1 MRRLNFH
8 KSFHQVSSDKLQMPV
23 YVKSAVEAATGGV
36 LWEKLL
42 QPANLLKKENLAH
55 VFSYEFCEIF
65 YIFFIEHLRATVSE
79 SRCKAV
85 RMSTN
90 TKITLCDYI
99 STK

>member
-8 KSFHQVSSDKLQMPV
+8 KSFHQVSRDELQMPV
-23 YVKSAVEAATGGV
+23 YVKSEVEVATEGV

-65 YIFFIEHLRATVSE
+65 NKIFFIEQLRATVSE
-79 SRCKAV
+79 SKCKAV

-90 TKITLCDYI
+90 IKITLCD
-99 STK
+99 

>member
-23 YVKSAVEAATGGV
+23 YLKSAFEVATGGV

-55 VFSYEFCEIF
+55 VFSYNFCKILNK
-65 YIFFIEHLRATVSE
+65 IFFIEHLRATVSE

-90 TKITLCDYI
+90 IKITLCD
-99 STK
+99 